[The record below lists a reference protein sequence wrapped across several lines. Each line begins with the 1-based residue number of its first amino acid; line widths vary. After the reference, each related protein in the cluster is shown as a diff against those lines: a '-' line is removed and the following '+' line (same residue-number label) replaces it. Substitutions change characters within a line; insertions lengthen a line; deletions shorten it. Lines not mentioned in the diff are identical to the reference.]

1 MKVVNFDVATTATL
15 YATVTDTLYTGAG
28 TDLAGAA
35 TTFDVSD
42 DCRALRINSKIFH
55 FYTDSKYHLDTYP
68 VGTTSLANPVF
79 NADFSI
85 AVTDTGI
92 YKYTAKT
99 AAADGIYTVDRA
111 DTFTAVKKVY
121 QDGDNYIIATQVAA
135 NNTHY
140 NWKVQLNTIVNSTST
155 KIGEFT
161 GTVQT

>member
-1 MKVVNFDVATTATL
+1 LKVVNFDVATTATTF
-15 YATVTDTLYTGAG
+15 ATVTNTLYNGI
-28 TDLAGAA
+28 DLNDAA

-42 DCRALRINSKIFH
+42 NCRAFRINTKIFH
-55 FYTDSKYHLDTYP
+55 YHTDNAYYLDTYP
-68 VGTTSLANPVF
+68 VGTTSLSNPVF

-111 DTFTAVKKVY
+111 DTFATIKKVY
-121 QDGDNYIIATQVAA
+121 QDGNNYIIATQVAA

-140 NWKVQLNTIVNSTST
+140 NWKVQLNTIINSTST
-155 KIGEFT
+155 RISEFT

>member
-15 YATVTDTLYTGAG
+15 YATVTASLYTGITL
-28 TDLAGAA
+28 TDAA
-35 TTFDVSD
+35 TTFAVSD
-42 DCRALRINSKIFH
+42 NCRAFRINDRIFH
-55 FYTDSKYHLDTYP
+55 YYTDSTYYLDTYP
-68 VGTTSLANPVF
+68 VGTTSLSNPVF

-85 AVTDTGI
+85 AVAGSGI

-111 DTFTAVKKVY
+111 ETFTDVKKIY
-121 QDGDNYIIATQVAA
+121 QDGNNYIIVAQGTA

>member
-15 YATVTDTLYTGAG
+15 YATVTDTLYTDITL
-28 TDLAGAA
+28 TDAA
-35 TTFDVSD
+35 TTFAVSD
-42 DCRALRINSKIFH
+42 NCRAFRINTKIFH
-55 FYTDSKYHLDTYP
+55 YYTDSTYYLDTYS
-68 VGTTSLANPVF
+68 VGTTSLSNPVF

-85 AVTDTGI
+85 AVTDSGI
-92 YKYTAKT
+92 YKYTAKS

-111 DTFTAVKKVY
+111 DTFATVKKIY
-121 QDGDNYIIATQVAA
+121 QDGNNYIIVTQVAA

>member
-15 YATVTDTLYTGAG
+15 YATVTASLYSGI
-28 TDLAGAA
+28 DLTAAA

-42 DCRALRINSKIFH
+42 NCRAFRINTKVFH
-55 FYTDSKYHLDTYP
+55 YYSDSSYYLDTYP
-68 VGTTSLANPVF
+68 VGTTSLTNPVF

-85 AVTDTGI
+85 AVTDSGI

-99 AAADGIYTVDRA
+99 VAADGIYNVDRA
-111 DTFTAVKKVY
+111 DTFASVKKVY
-121 QDGDNYIIATQVAA
+121 QDGNNYIITTQVAA